1 MYHNQFSSKF
11 KSLTTGGGSEL
22 DAGQLRYV
30 LSPRQCV
37 QVASGGQQTRGGEDC
52 LNLAVFSPAL
62 RPAAPLPV
70 IVFIH
75 GGAFVLG
82 SYTVYGP
89 HQLLDRD
96 VVLVTVHY
104 RCPVVP
110 QKVASK
116 LHPPY

>member
-1 MYHNQFSSKF
+1 MNYLKQFSSKF

-104 RCPVVP
+104 RCPVVL
-110 QKVASK
+110 QKVPSEGS
-116 LHPPY
+116 

>member
-1 MYHNQFSSKF
+1 MC
-11 KSLTTGGGSEL
+11 SLKQSLMDGVSEL

-37 QVASGGQQTRGGEDC
+37 QAASSGHYSMGGQQTRGGEDC
-52 LNLAVFSPAL
+52 LNLAVFPPSL
-62 RPAAPLPV
+62 RPAAALPV

-104 RCPVVP
+104 RCPAP
-110 QKVASK
+110 AAAASC
-116 LHPPY
+116 

>member
-1 MYHNQFSSKF
+1 M
-11 KSLTTGGGSEL
+11 
-22 DAGQLRYV
+22 
-30 LSPRQCV
+30 
-37 QVASGGQQTRGGEDC
+37 GGQQTRGGEDC

-104 RCPVVP
+104 RCPVAAAP
-110 QKVASK
+110 AADQLLLVADCPASGSCVWTRRS
-116 LHPPY
+116 PPPTWDCWTRSELSTPVT

>member
-1 MYHNQFSSKF
+1 M
-11 KSLTTGGGSEL
+11 
-22 DAGQLRYV
+22 
-30 LSPRQCV
+30 
-37 QVASGGQQTRGGEDC
+37 GGQQTRGGEDC
-52 LNLAVFSPAL
+52 LNLAVFTPSL
-62 RPAAPLPV
+62 RPAAALPV

-104 RCPVVP
+104 RCPAQAP
-110 QKVASK
+110 AAAASC
-116 LHPPY
+116 